1 MKKILFALM
10 GLCTLAFT
18 ACDSDDDNKSELS
31 NRWSIDE
38 VTQTLYDSDT
48 EGVSVTVRL
57 AMTPNKDVVLEPVI
71 TYGNDAMNKVFE
83 TEQFVTI
90 PAGQKSTTFKVCA
103 NGLESI
109 TKGGQ
114 IAISFKEVEGIKAGK
129 AAYIPVAPMG
139 GEVLAPTAE
148 QQALMAIWKE
158 AGFDAAKYLGVHKV
172 ATIVTFNDDDKE
184 LYFGGQQSME
194 YNGFVTINVSPNA
207 TEDDICLVMSGN
219 ALGMQNFLYKT
230 FKLNTV
236 EDYEYWYTPDNEDNQ
251 NYVTLYNQVNYDP
264 DKETFNVSLEI
275 HFNLNGTIAFTE
287 VNDDEEERVAFVYD
301 FSAWNRQQ
309 TFDTFLMDNGDAGKE
324 EISMEEAIEYGIT
337 FNPAHYLGTTDIS
350 YDEWDGGVTSLYV
363 TPVGSWDST
372 GLDFVFPF
380 DFSLASGYEKVSV
393 HISIND

>member
-109 TKGGQ
+109 EQSGY
-114 IAISFKEVEGIKAGK
+114 ISITFKEVAGVKAGQV
-129 AAYIPVAPMG
+129 AFIYVAPMG
-139 GEVLAPTAE
+139 GEVQTPTAE
-148 QQALMAIWKE
+148 QQEMMATWKDN
-158 AGFDAAKYLGVHKV
+158 GFDAEKYLGVHKV
-172 ATIVTFNDDDKE
+172 STTITFNDDDKE

-219 ALGMQNFLYKT
+219 ALGMQSFLYKT

-236 EDYEYWYTPDNEDNQ
+236 EDEDYWLQ
-251 NYVTLYNQVNYDP
+251 NVHNTDLLKQVNYNAAT
-264 DKETFNVSLEI
+264 ETFNVALEI
-275 HFNLNGTIAFTE
+275 HVNLDGSIIFTKL
-287 VNDDEEERVAFVYD
+287 NDDDEEKVAFEYD
-301 FSAWNRQQ
+301 YSAWNRQQ
-309 TFDTFLMDNGDAGKE
+309 QAEKYIIDNGDEGKE
-324 EISMEEAIEYGIT
+324 EMTMEEAIEWGIT
-337 FNPAHYLGTTDIS
+337 LNPAACLGYSDIS
-350 YDEWDGGVTSLYV
+350 YDAWDGGVTSLYV
-363 TPVGSWDST
+363 TPAGSWNST

-393 HISIND
+393 RISIND

>member
-109 TKGGQ
+109 QQSGY
-114 IAISFKEVEGIKAGK
+114 ISITFKEVAGVKAGQV
-129 AAYIPVAPMG
+129 AFIYVAPMG
-139 GEVLAPTAE
+139 GEVQTPTAE
-148 QQALMAIWKE
+148 QQEMMATWKDN
-158 AGFDAAKYLGVHKV
+158 GFDAEKYLGVHKV
-172 ATIVTFNDDDKE
+172 STTITFNDDDKE

-219 ALGMQNFLYKT
+219 ALGMQSFLYKT

-236 EDYEYWYTPDNEDNQ
+236 EDEDYWLQ
-251 NYVTLYNQVNYDP
+251 NVHNTDLLKQVNYNAAT
-264 DKETFNVSLEI
+264 ETFNVALEI
-275 HFNLNGTIAFTE
+275 HVNLDGSIIFTKL
-287 VNDDEEERVAFVYD
+287 NDDDEEKVAFEYD
-301 FSAWNRQQ
+301 YSAWNRQQ
-309 TFDTFLMDNGDAGKE
+309 QVEKYIIDNGDEGKE
-324 EISMEEAIEYGIT
+324 EMTMEEAIEWGIT
-337 FNPAHYLGTTDIS
+337 LNPAACLGYSDIS
-350 YDEWDGGVTSLYV
+350 YDAWDGGVTSLYV
-363 TPVGSWDST
+363 TPAGSYTSSS
-372 GLDFVFPF
+372 LDFVFPF
-380 DFSLASGYEKVSV
+380 DFSLASGYEKVNV
-393 HISIND
+393 RISIDD

>member
-109 TKGGQ
+109 QQSGY
-114 IAISFKEVEGIKAGK
+114 ISITFKEVAGVKAGQ
-129 AAYIPVAPMG
+129 AAFIYVAPMG
-139 GEVLAPTAE
+139 GKVQTPTAE
-148 QQALMAIWKE
+148 QQEMMATWKDN
-158 AGFDAAKYLGVHKV
+158 GFDAEKYLGVHKV
-172 ATIVTFNDDDKE
+172 STTITFNDDDKE

-219 ALGMQNFLYKT
+219 ALGMQSFLYKT

-236 EDYEYWYTPDNEDNQ
+236 EDEDYWLQ
-251 NYVTLYNQVNYDP
+251 NVHNTDLLKQVNYNAAT
-264 DKETFNVSLEI
+264 ETFNVALEI
-275 HFNLNGTIAFTE
+275 HVNLDGSIIFTKL
-287 VNDDEEERVAFVYD
+287 NEEDKEIVAFEYD
-301 FSAWNRQQ
+301 YSAWNRQQ
-309 TFDTFLMDNGDAGKE
+309 TFDTFLLDNGDAGEE
-324 EISMEEAIEYGIT
+324 EISMEEAIEQGIT
-337 FNPAHYLGTTDIS
+337 LNPAACLGYSDIS
-350 YDEWDGGVTSLYV
+350 YDAWDGGVTSLYV
-363 TPVGSWDST
+363 TPAGSWNST

-393 HISIND
+393 RISIDD

>member
-109 TKGGQ
+109 QQSGY
-114 IAISFKEVEGIKAGK
+114 ISITFKEVAGVKAGQV
-129 AAYIPVAPMG
+129 AFIYVAPMG
-139 GEVLAPTAE
+139 GEVQTPTAE
-148 QQALMAIWKE
+148 QQEMMATWKDN
-158 AGFDAAKYLGVHKV
+158 GFDAEKYLGVHKV
-172 ATIVTFNDDDKE
+172 STTITFNDDDKE

-219 ALGMQNFLYKT
+219 ALGMQSFLYKT

-236 EDYEYWYTPDNEDNQ
+236 EDEDYWLQ
-251 NYVTLYNQVNYDP
+251 NVHNTDLLKQVNYNAAT
-264 DKETFNVSLEI
+264 ETFNVALEI
-275 HFNLNGTIAFTE
+275 HVNLDGSIIFTKL
-287 VNDDEEERVAFVYD
+287 NDDDEEKVAFEYD
-301 FSAWNRQQ
+301 YSAWNRQQ
-309 TFDTFLMDNGDAGKE
+309 QVEKYIIDNGDEGKE
-324 EISMEEAIEYGIT
+324 EMTMEEAIEWGIT
-337 FNPAHYLGTTDIS
+337 LNPAACLGYSDIS
-350 YDEWDGGVTSLYV
+350 YDAWDGGVTSLYV
-363 TPVGSWDST
+363 TPAGSWNST

-380 DFSLASGYEKVSV
+380 DFSLANGYEKVNV
-393 HISIND
+393 RISIDD

>member
-109 TKGGQ
+109 QQSGY
-114 IAISFKEVEGIKAGK
+114 ISITFKEVAGVKAGQV
-129 AAYIPVAPMG
+129 AFIYVAPMG
-139 GEVLAPTAE
+139 GEVQTPTAE
-148 QQALMAIWKE
+148 QQEMMATWKDN
-158 AGFDAAKYLGVHKV
+158 GFDAEKYLGVHKV
-172 ATIVTFNDDDKE
+172 STTITFNDDDKE

-219 ALGMQNFLYKT
+219 ALGMQSFLYKT

-236 EDYEYWYTPDNEDNQ
+236 EDEDYWLQ
-251 NYVTLYNQVNYDP
+251 NVHNTDLLKQVNYNAAT
-264 DKETFNVSLEI
+264 ETFNVALEI
-275 HFNLNGTIAFTE
+275 HVNLDGSIIFTKL
-287 VNDDEEERVAFVYD
+287 NDDDEEKVAFEYD
-301 FSAWNRQQ
+301 YSAWNRQQ
-309 TFDTFLMDNGDAGKE
+309 QVEKYIIDNGDEGKE
-324 EISMEEAIEYGIT
+324 EMTMEEAIEWGIT
-337 FNPAHYLGTTDIS
+337 LNPAACLGYSDIS
-350 YDEWDGGVTSLYV
+350 YDAWDGGVTSLYV
-363 TPVGSWDST
+363 TPAGSWNST

-393 HISIND
+393 RISIND

>member
-1 MKKILFALM
+1 MKKILM
-10 GLCTLAFT
+10 GIMALCTLAFT

-109 TKGGQ
+109 EQSGY
-114 IAISFKEVEGIKAGK
+114 ISITFKEVAGVKAGQV
-129 AAYIPVAPMG
+129 AFIYVAPMG
-139 GEVLAPTAE
+139 GEVQTPTAE
-148 QQALMAIWKE
+148 QQEMMATWKDN
-158 AGFDAAKYLGVHKV
+158 GFDAEKYLGVHKV
-172 ATIVTFNDDDKE
+172 STTITFNDDDKE

-219 ALGMQNFLYKT
+219 ALGMQSFLYKT

-236 EDYEYWYTPDNEDNQ
+236 EDEDYWLQ
-251 NYVTLYNQVNYDP
+251 NVHNTDLLKQVNYNAAT
-264 DKETFNVSLEI
+264 ETFNVALEI
-275 HFNLNGTIAFTE
+275 HVNLDGSINFTKL
-287 VNDDEEERVAFVYD
+287 NDDFEEKVAFEYD
-301 FSAWNRQQ
+301 YSAWNRQQ
-309 TFDTFLMDNGDAGKE
+309 QAEKYIIDNGDEGKE
-324 EISMEEAIEYGIT
+324 EMTMEEAIEWGIT
-337 FNPAHYLGTTDIS
+337 LNPAACLGYSDIS
-350 YDEWDGGVTSLYV
+350 YDAWDGGVTSLYV
-363 TPVGSWDST
+363 TPAGSWNSSS
-372 GLDFVFPF
+372 LDFVFPF

-393 HISIND
+393 RISIND

>member
-109 TKGGQ
+109 EQSGY
-114 IAISFKEVEGIKAGK
+114 ISITFKEVAGVKAGQV
-129 AAYIPVAPMG
+129 AFIYVAPMG
-139 GEVLAPTAE
+139 GEVQTPTAE
-148 QQALMAIWKE
+148 QQEMMATWKDN
-158 AGFDAAKYLGVHKV
+158 GFDAEKYLGVHKV
-172 ATIVTFNDDDKE
+172 STTITFNDDDKE

-219 ALGMQNFLYKT
+219 ALGMQSFLYKT

-236 EDYEYWYTPDNEDNQ
+236 EDEDYWLQ
-251 NYVTLYNQVNYDP
+251 NVHNTDLLKQVNYNAAT
-264 DKETFNVSLEI
+264 ETFNVALEI
-275 HFNLNGTIAFTE
+275 HVNLDGSIIFTKL
-287 VNDDEEERVAFVYD
+287 NDDDEEKVAFEYD
-301 FSAWNRQQ
+301 YSAWNRQQ
-309 TFDTFLMDNGDAGKE
+309 QVEKYIIDNGDEGKE
-324 EISMEEAIEYGIT
+324 EMTMEEAIEWGIT
-337 FNPAHYLGTTDIS
+337 LNPAACLGYSDIS
-350 YDEWDGGVTSLYV
+350 YDAWDGGVTSLYV
-363 TPVGSWDST
+363 TPAGSWNST

-380 DFSLASGYEKVSV
+380 DFSLANGYEKVNV
-393 HISIND
+393 RISIDY

>member
-109 TKGGQ
+109 EQSGY
-114 IAISFKEVEGIKAGK
+114 ISITFKEVAGVKAGQV
-129 AAYIPVAPMG
+129 AFIYVAPMG
-139 GEVLAPTAE
+139 GEVQTPTAE
-148 QQALMAIWKE
+148 QQEMMATWKDN
-158 AGFDAAKYLGVHKV
+158 GFDAEKYLGVHKV
-172 ATIVTFNDDDKE
+172 STTITFNDDDKE

-219 ALGMQNFLYKT
+219 ALGMQSFLYKT

-236 EDYEYWYTPDNEDNQ
+236 EDEDYWLQ
-251 NYVTLYNQVNYDP
+251 NVHNTDLLKQVNYNAAT
-264 DKETFNVSLEI
+264 ETFNVALEI
-275 HFNLNGTIAFTE
+275 HVNLDGSINFTKL
-287 VNDDEEERVAFVYD
+287 NDDDEEKVAFEYD
-301 FSAWNRQQ
+301 YSAWNRQQ
-309 TFDTFLMDNGDAGKE
+309 QVEKYIIDNGDEGKE
-324 EISMEEAIEYGIT
+324 EMTMEEAIEWGIT
-337 FNPAHYLGTTDIS
+337 LNPAACLGYSDIS
-350 YDEWDGGVTSLYV
+350 YDAWDGGVTSLYV
-363 TPVGSWDST
+363 TPEGSWNST
-372 GLDFVFPF
+372 SLDFVFPF

-393 HISIND
+393 RISIDN

>member
-109 TKGGQ
+109 QQSGY
-114 IAISFKEVEGIKAGK
+114 ISITFKEVAGVKAGQV
-129 AAYIPVAPMG
+129 AFIYVAPMG
-139 GEVLAPTAE
+139 GEVQTPTAE
-148 QQALMAIWKE
+148 QQEMMATWKDN
-158 AGFDAAKYLGVHKV
+158 GFDAEKYLGVHKV
-172 ATIVTFNDDDKE
+172 STTITFNDDDKE

-219 ALGMQNFLYKT
+219 ALGMQSFLYKT

-236 EDYEYWYTPDNEDNQ
+236 EDEDYWLQ
-251 NYVTLYNQVNYDP
+251 NVHNTDLLKQVNYNAAT
-264 DKETFNVSLEI
+264 ETFNVALEI
-275 HFNLNGTIAFTE
+275 HVNLDGSINFTKL
-287 VNDDEEERVAFVYD
+287 NDDDEEKVAFEYD
-301 FSAWNRQQ
+301 YSAWNRQQ
-309 TFDTFLMDNGDAGKE
+309 QVEKYIIDNGDEGKE
-324 EISMEEAIEYGIT
+324 EMTMEEAIEWGIT
-337 FNPAHYLGTTDIS
+337 LNPAACLGYSDIS
-350 YDEWDGGVTSLYV
+350 YDAWDGGVTSLYV
-363 TPVGSWDST
+363 TPAGSWNST

-380 DFSLASGYEKVSV
+380 DFSLASGYEKVNV
-393 HISIND
+393 RISIDD

>member
-109 TKGGQ
+109 QQSGY
-114 IAISFKEVEGIKAGK
+114 ISITFKEVAGVKAGQ
-129 AAYIPVAPMG
+129 AAFIYVAPMG
-139 GEVLAPTAE
+139 GEVQTPTAE
-148 QQALMAIWKE
+148 QQEMMATWKDN
-158 AGFDAAKYLGVHKV
+158 GFDAEKYLGVHKV
-172 ATIVTFNDDDKE
+172 STTITFNDDDKE

-219 ALGMQNFLYKT
+219 ALGMQSFLYKT

-236 EDYEYWYTPDNEDNQ
+236 EDEDYWLQ
-251 NYVTLYNQVNYDP
+251 NVHNTDLLKQVNYNAAT
-264 DKETFNVSLEI
+264 ETFNVALEI
-275 HFNLNGTIAFTE
+275 HVNLDGSIIFTKL
-287 VNDDEEERVAFVYD
+287 NDDDEEKVAFEYD
-301 FSAWNRQQ
+301 YSAWNRQQ
-309 TFDTFLMDNGDAGKE
+309 QAEKYIIDNGDEGKE
-324 EISMEEAIEYGIT
+324 EMTMEEAIEWGIT
-337 FNPAHYLGTTDIS
+337 LNPAACLGYSDIS
-350 YDEWDGGVTSLYV
+350 YDAWDGGVTSLYV
-363 TPVGSWDST
+363 TPAGSWNST

-393 HISIND
+393 RISIND

>member
-1 MKKILFALM
+1 MKKILM
-10 GLCTLAFT
+10 GIMALCTLAFT

-38 VTQTLYDSDT
+38 VTQTLYDNDT
-48 EGVSVTVRL
+48 EGVDVTGRL
-57 AMTPNKDVVLEPVI
+57 AMASTKDIVLEPVI
-71 TYGNDAMNKVFE
+71 TYASSEMNKVFE

-148 QQALMAIWKE
+148 QQALMAIWKQ
-158 AGFDAAKYLGVHKV
+158 AGSDAAKYLGVHKV

-236 EDYEYWYTPDNEDNQ
+236 EDQDYWTQ
-251 NYVTLYNQVNYDP
+251 NVHNTDLLEQVNYNAAT
-264 DKETFNVSLEI
+264 ETFNVSLEI
-275 HFNLNGTIAFTE
+275 HMNLDGSINFTA
-287 VNDDEEERVAFVYD
+287 VNDDFEEKVAFVYD
-301 FSAWNRQQ
+301 YSAWNRQQ
-309 TFDTFLMDNGDAGKE
+309 QTENYIIDNGDEGKE
-324 EISMEEAIEYGIT
+324 EMTMEEAIEWGIT
-337 FNPAHYLGTTDIS
+337 LNPASYLGYSDIS
-350 YDEWDGGVTSLYV
+350 YDAWDGGETSLYV
-363 TPVGSWDST
+363 TPEGSYTSSS
-372 GLDFVFPF
+372 LDFVFPF

-393 HISIND
+393 RISINN

>member
-109 TKGGQ
+109 EQSGY
-114 IAISFKEVEGIKAGK
+114 ISITFKEVAGVKAGQV
-129 AAYIPVAPMG
+129 AFIYVAPMG
-139 GEVLAPTAE
+139 GEVQTPTAE
-148 QQALMAIWKE
+148 QQEMMATWKDN
-158 AGFDAAKYLGVHKV
+158 GFDAEKYLGVHKV
-172 ATIVTFNDDDKE
+172 STTITFNDDDKE

-219 ALGMQNFLYKT
+219 ALGMQSFLYKT

-236 EDYEYWYTPDNEDNQ
+236 EDEDYWLQ
-251 NYVTLYNQVNYDP
+251 NVHNTDLLKQVNYNAAT
-264 DKETFNVSLEI
+264 ETFNVALEI
-275 HFNLNGTIAFTE
+275 HVNLDGSINFTKL
-287 VNDDEEERVAFVYD
+287 NDDDEEKVAFEYD
-301 FSAWNRQQ
+301 YSAWNRQQ
-309 TFDTFLMDNGDAGKE
+309 QAEKYIIDNGDEGKE
-324 EISMEEAIEYGIT
+324 EMTMEEAIEWGIT
-337 FNPAHYLGTTDIS
+337 LNPAACLGYSDIS
-350 YDEWDGGVTSLYV
+350 YDAWDGGVTSLYV
-363 TPVGSWDST
+363 TPEGSWNST

-393 HISIND
+393 RISIND

>member
-109 TKGGQ
+109 EQSGY
-114 IAISFKEVEGIKAGK
+114 ISITFKEVAGVKAGQV
-129 AAYIPVAPMG
+129 AFIYVAPMG
-139 GEVLAPTAE
+139 GEVQTPTAE
-148 QQALMAIWKE
+148 QQEMMATWKDN
-158 AGFDAAKYLGVHKV
+158 GFDAEKYLGVHKV
-172 ATIVTFNDDDKE
+172 STTITFNDDDKE

-219 ALGMQNFLYKT
+219 ALGMQSFLYKT

-236 EDYEYWYTPDNEDNQ
+236 EDEDYWLQ
-251 NYVTLYNQVNYDP
+251 NVHNTDLLKQVNYNAAT
-264 DKETFNVSLEI
+264 ETFNVALEI
-275 HFNLNGTIAFTE
+275 HVNLDGSIIFTKL
-287 VNDDEEERVAFVYD
+287 NDDDEEKVAFEYD
-301 FSAWNRQQ
+301 YSAWNRQQ
-309 TFDTFLMDNGDAGKE
+309 QVEKYIIDNGDEGKE
-324 EISMEEAIEYGIT
+324 EMTMEEAIEWGIT
-337 FNPAHYLGTTDIS
+337 LNPAACLGYSDIS
-350 YDEWDGGVTSLYV
+350 YDTWDGGVTSLYV
-363 TPVGSWDST
+363 TPAGSWNST

-393 HISIND
+393 RISIND

>member
-109 TKGGQ
+109 EQSGY
-114 IAISFKEVEGIKAGK
+114 ISITFKEVAGVKAGQV
-129 AAYIPVAPMG
+129 AFIYVAPMG
-139 GEVLAPTAE
+139 GEVQTPTAE
-148 QQALMAIWKE
+148 QQEMMATWKDN
-158 AGFDAAKYLGVHKV
+158 GFDAEKYLGVHKV

-236 EDYEYWYTPDNEDNQ
+236 EDQDYWTQ
-251 NYVTLYNQVNYDP
+251 NVHNTDLLKQVNYNAAT
-264 DKETFNVSLEI
+264 ETFNVSLEI
-275 HFNLNGTIAFTE
+275 HMNLDGTINFTA
-287 VNDDEEERVAFVYD
+287 VNDDFEEKVAFVYD
-301 FSAWNRQQ
+301 YSAWNRQQ
-309 TFDTFLMDNGDAGKE
+309 QTENYIIDNGDEGKE
-324 EISMEEAIEYGIT
+324 EMTMEEAIEWGIT
-337 FNPAHYLGTTDIS
+337 LNPASYLGYSDVS
-350 YDEWDGGVTSLYV
+350 YDAWDGGETSLYV
-363 TPVGSWDST
+363 TPAGSWNSSS
-372 GLDFVFPF
+372 LDFVFPF

-393 HISIND
+393 RISINN

>member
-109 TKGGQ
+109 EQSGY
-114 IAISFKEVEGIKAGK
+114 ISITFKEVAGVKAGQV
-129 AAYIPVAPMG
+129 AFIYVAPMG
-139 GEVLAPTAE
+139 GEVQTPTAE
-148 QQALMAIWKE
+148 QQEMMATWKDN
-158 AGFDAAKYLGVHKV
+158 GFDAEKYLGVHKV
-172 ATIVTFNDDDKE
+172 STTITFNDDDKE

-219 ALGMQNFLYKT
+219 ALGMQSFLYKT

-236 EDYEYWYTPDNEDNQ
+236 EDEDYWLQ
-251 NYVTLYNQVNYDP
+251 NVHNTDLLKQVNYNAAT
-264 DKETFNVSLEI
+264 ETFNVALEI
-275 HFNLNGTIAFTE
+275 HVNLDGSINFTA
-287 VNDDEEERVAFVYD
+287 VNDDFEEKVAFVYD
-301 FSAWNRQQ
+301 YSAWNRQQ
-309 TFDTFLMDNGDAGKE
+309 QTENYIIDNGDEGKE
-324 EISMEEAIEYGIT
+324 EMTMEEAIEWGIT
-337 FNPAHYLGTTDIS
+337 LNPASYLGYSDVS
-350 YDEWDGGVTSLYV
+350 YDAWDGGVTSLYV
-363 TPVGSWDST
+363 TPAGSWNST

-393 HISIND
+393 RISIND

>member
-109 TKGGQ
+109 QQSGY
-114 IAISFKEVEGIKAGK
+114 ISITFKEVAGVKAGQV
-129 AAYIPVAPMG
+129 AFIYVAPMG
-139 GEVLAPTAE
+139 GEVQTPTAE
-148 QQALMAIWKE
+148 QQEMMATWKDN
-158 AGFDAAKYLGVHKV
+158 GFDAEKYLGVHKV
-172 ATIVTFNDDDKE
+172 STTITFNDDDKE

-219 ALGMQNFLYKT
+219 ALGMQSFLYKT

-236 EDYEYWYTPDNEDNQ
+236 EDEDYWLQ
-251 NYVTLYNQVNYDP
+251 NVHNTDLLKQVNYNAAT
-264 DKETFNVSLEI
+264 ETFNVALEI
-275 HFNLNGTIAFTE
+275 HVNLDGSIIFTKL
-287 VNDDEEERVAFVYD
+287 NDDDEEKVAFEYD
-301 FSAWNRQQ
+301 YSAWNRQQ
-309 TFDTFLMDNGDAGKE
+309 QVEKYIIDNGDEGKE
-324 EISMEEAIEYGIT
+324 EMTMEEAIEWGIT
-337 FNPAHYLGTTDIS
+337 LNPAACLGYSDIS
-350 YDEWDGGVTSLYV
+350 YDAWDGGVTSLYV
-363 TPVGSWDST
+363 TPAGSWNST

-393 HISIND
+393 RISINN

>member
-109 TKGGQ
+109 EQSGY
-114 IAISFKEVEGIKAGK
+114 ISITFKEVAGVKAGQ
-129 AAYIPVAPMG
+129 AAFIYVAPMG
-139 GEVLAPTAE
+139 GEVQTPTAE
-148 QQALMAIWKE
+148 QQEMMATWKDN
-158 AGFDAAKYLGVHKV
+158 GFDAEKYLGVHKV
-172 ATIVTFNDDDKE
+172 STTITFNDDDKE

-219 ALGMQNFLYKT
+219 ALGMQSFLYKT

-236 EDYEYWYTPDNEDNQ
+236 EDEDYWLQ
-251 NYVTLYNQVNYDP
+251 NVHNTDLLKQVNYNAAT
-264 DKETFNVSLEI
+264 ETFNVALEI
-275 HFNLNGTIAFTE
+275 HVNLDGSINFTKL
-287 VNDDEEERVAFVYD
+287 NDDDEEKVAFEYD
-301 FSAWNRQQ
+301 YSAWNRQQ
-309 TFDTFLMDNGDAGKE
+309 QAEKYIIDNGDEGKE
-324 EISMEEAIEYGIT
+324 EMTMEEAIEWGIT
-337 FNPAHYLGTTDIS
+337 LNPAACLGYSDIS
-350 YDEWDGGVTSLYV
+350 YDAWDGGVTSLYV
-363 TPVGSWDST
+363 TPAGSWNST

-380 DFSLASGYEKVSV
+380 DFSLASGYGKVSV
-393 HISIND
+393 RISIND

>member
-109 TKGGQ
+109 QQSGY
-114 IAISFKEVEGIKAGK
+114 ISITFKEVAGVKAGQV
-129 AAYIPVAPMG
+129 AFIYVAPMG
-139 GEVLAPTAE
+139 GEVQTPTAE
-148 QQALMAIWKE
+148 QQEMMATWKDN
-158 AGFDAAKYLGVHKV
+158 GFDAEKYLGVHKV
-172 ATIVTFNDDDKE
+172 STTITFNDDDKE

-194 YNGFVTINVSPNA
+194 YNGFVTINVSHNA

-219 ALGMQNFLYKT
+219 ALGMQSFLYKT

-236 EDYEYWYTPDNEDNQ
+236 EDEDYWLQ
-251 NYVTLYNQVNYDP
+251 NVHNTDLLKQVNYNAAT
-264 DKETFNVSLEI
+264 ETFNVALEI
-275 HFNLNGTIAFTE
+275 HVNLDGSIIFTKL
-287 VNDDEEERVAFVYD
+287 NDDDEEKVAFEYD
-301 FSAWNRQQ
+301 YSAWNRQQ
-309 TFDTFLMDNGDAGKE
+309 QAEKYIIDNGDEGKE
-324 EISMEEAIEYGIT
+324 EMTMEEAIEWGIT
-337 FNPAHYLGTTDIS
+337 LNPAACLGYSDIS
-350 YDEWDGGVTSLYV
+350 YDAWDGGVTSLYV
-363 TPVGSWDST
+363 TPAGSWNST

-393 HISIND
+393 RISIND

>member
-109 TKGGQ
+109 QQSGY
-114 IAISFKEVEGIKAGK
+114 ISITFKEVAGVKAGQ
-129 AAYIPVAPMG
+129 AAFIYVAPMG
-139 GEVLAPTAE
+139 GEVQTPTAE
-148 QQALMAIWKE
+148 QQEMMATWKDN
-158 AGFDAAKYLGVHKV
+158 GFDAEKYLGVHKV
-172 ATIVTFNDDDKE
+172 STTITFNDDDKE

-207 TEDDICLVMSGN
+207 TKDDICLVMSGN
-219 ALGMQNFLYKT
+219 ALGMQSFLYKT

-236 EDYEYWYTPDNEDNQ
+236 EDEDYWLQ
-251 NYVTLYNQVNYDP
+251 NVHNTDLLKQVNYNAAT
-264 DKETFNVSLEI
+264 ETFNVALEI
-275 HFNLNGTIAFTE
+275 HVNLDGSIIFTKL
-287 VNDDEEERVAFVYD
+287 NDDDEEKVAFEYD
-301 FSAWNRQQ
+301 YSAWNRQQ
-309 TFDTFLMDNGDAGKE
+309 QAEKYIIDNGDEGKE
-324 EISMEEAIEYGIT
+324 EMTMEEAIEWGIT
-337 FNPAHYLGTTDIS
+337 LNPAACLGYSDIS
-350 YDEWDGGVTSLYV
+350 YDAWDGGVTSLYV
-363 TPVGSWDST
+363 TPAGSWNST

-393 HISIND
+393 RISIND

>member
-83 TEQFVTI
+83 TEQFITI

-109 TKGGQ
+109 QQSGY
-114 IAISFKEVEGIKAGK
+114 ISITFKEVAGVKAGQV
-129 AAYIPVAPMG
+129 AFIYVAPMG
-139 GEVLAPTAE
+139 GEVQTPTAE
-148 QQALMAIWKE
+148 QQEMMATWKDN
-158 AGFDAAKYLGVHKV
+158 GFDAEKYLGVHKV
-172 ATIVTFNDDDKE
+172 STTITFNDDDKE

-219 ALGMQNFLYKT
+219 ALGMQSFLYKT

-236 EDYEYWYTPDNEDNQ
+236 EDEDYWLQ
-251 NYVTLYNQVNYDP
+251 NVHNTDLLKQVNYNAAT
-264 DKETFNVSLEI
+264 ETFNVALEI
-275 HFNLNGTIAFTE
+275 HVNLDGSINFTKL
-287 VNDDEEERVAFVYD
+287 NDDDEEKVAFEYD
-301 FSAWNRQQ
+301 YSAWNRQQ
-309 TFDTFLMDNGDAGKE
+309 QTEKYIIDNGDEGKE
-324 EISMEEAIEYGIT
+324 EMTMEEAIEWGIT
-337 FNPAHYLGTTDIS
+337 LNPAACLGYSDIS
-350 YDEWDGGVTSLYV
+350 YDAWDGGVTSLYV
-363 TPVGSWDST
+363 TPAGSWNST

-393 HISIND
+393 RISIDD

>member
-18 ACDSDDDNKSELS
+18 ACDSDDDSKSELS

-109 TKGGQ
+109 QQSGY
-114 IAISFKEVEGIKAGK
+114 ISITFKEVAGVKAGQV
-129 AAYIPVAPMG
+129 AFIYVAPMG
-139 GEVLAPTAE
+139 GEVQTPTAE
-148 QQALMAIWKE
+148 QQEMMATWKDN
-158 AGFDAAKYLGVHKV
+158 GFDTEKYLGVHKV
-172 ATIVTFNDDDKE
+172 STTITFNDDDKE

-219 ALGMQNFLYKT
+219 ALGMQSFLYKT

-236 EDYEYWYTPDNEDNQ
+236 EDEDYWLQ
-251 NYVTLYNQVNYDP
+251 NVHNTDLLKQVNYNAAT
-264 DKETFNVSLEI
+264 ETFNVALEI
-275 HFNLNGTIAFTE
+275 HVNLDGSINFTKL
-287 VNDDEEERVAFVYD
+287 NDDDEEKVAFEYD
-301 FSAWNRQQ
+301 YSAWNRQQ
-309 TFDTFLMDNGDAGKE
+309 QAEKYIIDNGDEGKE
-324 EISMEEAIEYGIT
+324 EMTMEEAIEWGIT
-337 FNPAHYLGTTDIS
+337 LNPAACLGYSDIS
-350 YDEWDGGVTSLYV
+350 YDAWDGGVTSLYV
-363 TPVGSWDST
+363 TPAGSWNST

-393 HISIND
+393 RISIDD

>member
-109 TKGGQ
+109 QQSGY
-114 IAISFKEVEGIKAGK
+114 ISITFKEVAGVKAGQV
-129 AAYIPVAPMG
+129 AFIYVAPMG
-139 GEVLAPTAE
+139 GEVQTPTAE
-148 QQALMAIWKE
+148 QQEMMATWKDN
-158 AGFDAAKYLGVHKV
+158 GFDAEKYLGVHKV
-172 ATIVTFNDDDKE
+172 STTITFNDDDKE

-219 ALGMQNFLYKT
+219 ALGMQSFLYKT

-236 EDYEYWYTPDNEDNQ
+236 EDEDYWLQ
-251 NYVTLYNQVNYDP
+251 NVHNTDLLKQVNYNAAT
-264 DKETFNVSLEI
+264 ETFNVALEI
-275 HFNLNGTIAFTE
+275 HVNLDGSIIFTKL
-287 VNDDEEERVAFVYD
+287 NDDDEEKVAFEYD
-301 FSAWNRQQ
+301 YSAWNRQQ
-309 TFDTFLMDNGDAGKE
+309 QAEKYIIDNGDEGKE
-324 EISMEEAIEYGIT
+324 EMTMEEAIEWGIT
-337 FNPAHYLGTTDIS
+337 LNPAACLGYSDIS
-350 YDEWDGGVTSLYV
+350 YDAWDGGVTSLYV
-363 TPVGSWDST
+363 TPAGSWNST

-393 HISIND
+393 RISIND

>member
-109 TKGGQ
+109 QQSGY
-114 IAISFKEVEGIKAGK
+114 ISITFKEVAGVKAGQV
-129 AAYIPVAPMG
+129 AFIYVAPMG
-139 GEVLAPTAE
+139 GEVQTPTAE
-148 QQALMAIWKE
+148 QQEMMATWKDN
-158 AGFDAAKYLGVHKV
+158 GFDAEKYLGVHKV
-172 ATIVTFNDDDKE
+172 STTITFNDDDKE

-219 ALGMQNFLYKT
+219 ALGMQSFLYKT

-236 EDYEYWYTPDNEDNQ
+236 EDEDYWLQ
-251 NYVTLYNQVNYDP
+251 NVHNTDLLKQVNYNAAT
-264 DKETFNVSLEI
+264 ETFNVALEI
-275 HFNLNGTIAFTE
+275 HVNLDGSINFTKL
-287 VNDDEEERVAFVYD
+287 NDDDEEKVAFEYD
-301 FSAWNRQQ
+301 YSAWNRQQ
-309 TFDTFLMDNGDAGKE
+309 QAEKYIIDNGDEGKE
-324 EISMEEAIEYGIT
+324 EMTMEEAIEWGIT
-337 FNPAHYLGTTDIS
+337 LNPAACLGYSDIS
-350 YDEWDGGVTSLYV
+350 YDAWDGGVTSLYV
-363 TPVGSWDST
+363 TPAGSWNST

-393 HISIND
+393 RISIDD

>member
-109 TKGGQ
+109 EQSGY
-114 IAISFKEVEGIKAGK
+114 ISITFKEVAGVKAGQV
-129 AAYIPVAPMG
+129 AFIYVAPMG
-139 GEVLAPTAE
+139 GEVQTPTAE
-148 QQALMAIWKE
+148 QQEMMATWKDN
-158 AGFDAAKYLGVHKV
+158 GFDAEKYLGVHKV
-172 ATIVTFNDDDKE
+172 STTITFNDDDKE

-219 ALGMQNFLYKT
+219 ALGMQSFLYKT

-236 EDYEYWYTPDNEDNQ
+236 EDEDYWLQ
-251 NYVTLYNQVNYDP
+251 NVHNTDLLKQVNYNAAT
-264 DKETFNVSLEI
+264 ETFNVALEI
-275 HFNLNGTIAFTE
+275 HVNLDGSIIFTKL
-287 VNDDEEERVAFVYD
+287 NDDDEEKVAFEYD
-301 FSAWNRQQ
+301 YSAWNRQQ
-309 TFDTFLMDNGDAGKE
+309 QVEKYIIDNGDEGKE
-324 EISMEEAIEYGIT
+324 EMTMEEAIEWGIT
-337 FNPAHYLGTTDIS
+337 LNPAACLGYSDIS
-350 YDEWDGGVTSLYV
+350 YDAWDGGVTSLYV
-363 TPVGSWDST
+363 TPAGSWNST

-393 HISIND
+393 RISIND

>member
-109 TKGGQ
+109 QQSGY
-114 IAISFKEVEGIKAGK
+114 ISITFKEVAGVKAGQV
-129 AAYIPVAPMG
+129 AFIYVAPMG
-139 GEVLAPTAE
+139 GEVQTPTAE
-148 QQALMAIWKE
+148 QQEMMATWKDN
-158 AGFDAAKYLGVHKV
+158 GFDAEKYLGVHKV
-172 ATIVTFNDDDKE
+172 STTITFNDDDKE

-219 ALGMQNFLYKT
+219 ALGMQSFLYKT

-236 EDYEYWYTPDNEDNQ
+236 EDEDYWLQ
-251 NYVTLYNQVNYDP
+251 NVHNTDLLKQVNYNAAT
-264 DKETFNVSLEI
+264 ETFNVALEI
-275 HFNLNGTIAFTE
+275 HVNLDGSINFTKL
-287 VNDDEEERVAFVYD
+287 NDDDEEKVAFEYD
-301 FSAWNRQQ
+301 YSAWNRQQ
-309 TFDTFLMDNGDAGKE
+309 QVEKYIIDNGDEGKE
-324 EISMEEAIEYGIT
+324 EMTMEEAIEWGIT
-337 FNPAHYLGTTDIS
+337 LNPAACLGYSDIS
-350 YDEWDGGVTSLYV
+350 YDAWDGGVTSLYV
-363 TPVGSWDST
+363 TPAGSWNST

-393 HISIND
+393 RISIDD

>member
-139 GEVLAPTAE
+139 GEVQTPTAE
-148 QQALMAIWKE
+148 QQEMMATWKDN
-158 AGFDAAKYLGVHKV
+158 GFDAEKYLGVHKV
-172 ATIVTFNDDDKE
+172 STTITFNDDDKE

-219 ALGMQNFLYKT
+219 ALGMQSFLYKT

-236 EDYEYWYTPDNEDNQ
+236 EDEDYWLQ
-251 NYVTLYNQVNYDP
+251 NVHNTDLLKQVNYNAAT
-264 DKETFNVSLEI
+264 ETFNVALEI
-275 HFNLNGTIAFTE
+275 HVNLDGSIIFTKL
-287 VNDDEEERVAFVYD
+287 NDDDEEKVAFEYD
-301 FSAWNRQQ
+301 YSAWNRQQ
-309 TFDTFLMDNGDAGKE
+309 QAEKYIIDNGDEGKE
-324 EISMEEAIEYGIT
+324 EMTMEEAIEWGIT
-337 FNPAHYLGTTDIS
+337 LNPAACLGYSDIS
-350 YDEWDGGVTSLYV
+350 YDAWDGGVTSLYV
-363 TPVGSWDST
+363 TPAGSWNST

-393 HISIND
+393 RISIND

>member
-109 TKGGQ
+109 QQSGY
-114 IAISFKEVEGIKAGK
+114 ISITFKEVAGVKAGQ
-129 AAYIPVAPMG
+129 AAFIYVAPMG
-139 GEVLAPTAE
+139 GEVQTPTAE
-148 QQALMAIWKE
+148 QQEMMATWKDN
-158 AGFDAAKYLGVHKV
+158 GFDAEKYLGVHKV
-172 ATIVTFNDDDKE
+172 STTITFNDDDKE

-219 ALGMQNFLYKT
+219 ALGMQSFLYKT

-236 EDYEYWYTPDNEDNQ
+236 EDEDYWLQ
-251 NYVTLYNQVNYDP
+251 NVHNTDLLKQVNYNAAT
-264 DKETFNVSLEI
+264 ETFNVALEI
-275 HFNLNGTIAFTE
+275 HVNLDGSINFTKL
-287 VNDDEEERVAFVYD
+287 NDDDEEKVAFEYD
-301 FSAWNRQQ
+301 YSAWNRQQ
-309 TFDTFLMDNGDAGKE
+309 QAEKYIIDNGDEGKE
-324 EISMEEAIEYGIT
+324 EMTMEEAIEWGIT
-337 FNPAHYLGTTDIS
+337 LNPAACLGYSDIS
-350 YDEWDGGVTSLYV
+350 YDAWDGGVTSLYV
-363 TPVGSWDST
+363 TPAGSWNST

-393 HISIND
+393 RISIND

>member
-1 MKKILFALM
+1 MKKILM
-10 GLCTLAFT
+10 GIMALCTLAFT

-38 VTQTLYDSDT
+38 VTQTLYDNDT
-48 EGVSVTVRL
+48 EGVDVTVRL
-57 AMTPNKDVVLEPVI
+57 AMASTKDIVLEPVI

-109 TKGGQ
+109 QQIGQ

-148 QQALMAIWKE
+148 QQALMAIWKQ

-236 EDYEYWYTPDNEDNQ
+236 EDQDYWTQ
-251 NYVTLYNQVNYDP
+251 NVHNTDLLEQVNYNAAT
-264 DKETFNVSLEI
+264 ETFNVSLEI
-275 HFNLNGTIAFTE
+275 HMNLDGTINFTA
-287 VNDDEEERVAFVYD
+287 VNDDFEEKVAFVYD
-301 FSAWNRQQ
+301 YSAWNRQQ
-309 TFDTFLMDNGDAGKE
+309 QTENYIIDNGDEGKE
-324 EISMEEAIEYGIT
+324 EMTMEEAIEWGIT
-337 FNPAHYLGTTDIS
+337 LNPASYLGYSDIS
-350 YDEWDGGVTSLYV
+350 YDAWDGGETSLYV
-363 TPVGSWDST
+363 TPEGSWNSSS
-372 GLDFVFPF
+372 LDFVFPF

-393 HISIND
+393 RISIDN

>member
-109 TKGGQ
+109 QQSGY
-114 IAISFKEVEGIKAGK
+114 ISITFKEVAGVKAGQV
-129 AAYIPVAPMG
+129 AFIYVAPMG
-139 GEVLAPTAE
+139 GEVQTPTAE
-148 QQALMAIWKE
+148 QQEMMATWKDN
-158 AGFDAAKYLGVHKV
+158 GFDAEKYLGVHKV
-172 ATIVTFNDDDKE
+172 STTITFNDDDKE

-219 ALGMQNFLYKT
+219 ALGMQSFLYKT

-236 EDYEYWYTPDNEDNQ
+236 EDEDYWLQ
-251 NYVTLYNQVNYDP
+251 NVHNTDLLKQVNYTAAT
-264 DKETFNVSLEI
+264 ETFNVALEI
-275 HFNLNGTIAFTE
+275 HVNLDGSINFTKL
-287 VNDDEEERVAFVYD
+287 NDDDEEKVAFEYD
-301 FSAWNRQQ
+301 YSAWNRQQ
-309 TFDTFLMDNGDAGKE
+309 QVEKYIIDNGDEGKE
-324 EISMEEAIEYGIT
+324 EMTMEEAIEWGIT
-337 FNPAHYLGTTDIS
+337 LNPAACLGYSDIS
-350 YDEWDGGVTSLYV
+350 YDAWDGGVTSLYV
-363 TPVGSWDST
+363 TPAGSWNST

-393 HISIND
+393 RISIND

>member
-57 AMTPNKDVVLEPVI
+57 PMTPNKDVVLEPVI

-83 TEQFVTI
+83 TEQFITI

-109 TKGGQ
+109 QQSGY
-114 IAISFKEVEGIKAGK
+114 ISITFKEVAGVKAGQV
-129 AAYIPVAPMG
+129 AFIYVAPMG
-139 GEVLAPTAE
+139 GEVQTPTAE
-148 QQALMAIWKE
+148 QQEMMATWKDN
-158 AGFDAAKYLGVHKV
+158 GFDAEKYLGVHKV
-172 ATIVTFNDDDKE
+172 STTITFNDDDKE

-219 ALGMQNFLYKT
+219 ALGMQSFLYKT

-236 EDYEYWYTPDNEDNQ
+236 EDEDYWLQ
-251 NYVTLYNQVNYDP
+251 NVHNTDLLKQVNYNAAT
-264 DKETFNVSLEI
+264 ETFNVALEI
-275 HFNLNGTIAFTE
+275 HVNLDGSIIFTKL
-287 VNDDEEERVAFVYD
+287 NDDDEEKVAFEYD
-301 FSAWNRQQ
+301 YSAWNRQQ
-309 TFDTFLMDNGDAGKE
+309 QVEKYIIDNGDEGKE
-324 EISMEEAIEYGIT
+324 EMTMEEAIEWGIT
-337 FNPAHYLGTTDIS
+337 LNPAACLGYSDIS
-350 YDEWDGGVTSLYV
+350 YDAWDGGVTSLYV
-363 TPVGSWDST
+363 TPAGSWNST

-393 HISIND
+393 RISIDD

>member
-109 TKGGQ
+109 EQSGY
-114 IAISFKEVEGIKAGK
+114 ISITFKEVAGVKAGQV
-129 AAYIPVAPMG
+129 AFIYVAPMG
-139 GEVLAPTAE
+139 GEVQTPTAE
-148 QQALMAIWKE
+148 QQEMMATWKDN
-158 AGFDAAKYLGVHKV
+158 GFDAEKYLGVHKV
-172 ATIVTFNDDDKE
+172 STTITFNDDDKE

-219 ALGMQNFLYKT
+219 ALGMQSFLYKT

-236 EDYEYWYTPDNEDNQ
+236 EDEDYWLQ
-251 NYVTLYNQVNYDP
+251 NVHNTDLLKQVNYNAAT
-264 DKETFNVSLEI
+264 ETFNVALEI
-275 HFNLNGTIAFTE
+275 HVNLDGSINFTKL
-287 VNDDEEERVAFVYD
+287 NDDDEEKVAFEYD
-301 FSAWNRQQ
+301 YSAWNRQQ
-309 TFDTFLMDNGDAGKE
+309 QAEKYIIDNGDEGKE
-324 EISMEEAIEYGIT
+324 EMTMEEAIEWGIT
-337 FNPAHYLGTTDIS
+337 LNPAACLGYSDIS
-350 YDEWDGGVTSLYV
+350 YDAWDGGVTSLYV
-363 TPVGSWDST
+363 TPAGSWNST

-393 HISIND
+393 RISIND

>member
-38 VTQTLYDSDT
+38 VTQTLYDNDT
-48 EGVSVTVRL
+48 EGVDVTVRL
-57 AMTPNKDVVLEPVI
+57 AMASTKDIVLEPVI
-71 TYGNDAMNKVFE
+71 TYASSEMNKVFE

-109 TKGGQ
+109 QQSGQ

-139 GEVLAPTAE
+139 DKVLEPTAE

-219 ALGMQNFLYKT
+219 ALGMQSFLYKT

-236 EDYEYWYTPDNEDNQ
+236 EDEDYWLQ
-251 NYVTLYNQVNYDP
+251 NVHNTDLLKQVNYNAAT
-264 DKETFNVSLEI
+264 ETFNVALEI
-275 HFNLNGTIAFTE
+275 HVNLDGSIIFTKL
-287 VNDDEEERVAFVYD
+287 NDDDEEKVAFEYD
-301 FSAWNRQQ
+301 YSAWNRQQ
-309 TFDTFLMDNGDAGKE
+309 QAEKYIIDNGDEGKE
-324 EISMEEAIEYGIT
+324 EMTMEEAIEWGIT
-337 FNPAHYLGTTDIS
+337 LNPAACLGYSDIS
-350 YDEWDGGVTSLYV
+350 YDAWDGGVTSLYV
-363 TPVGSWDST
+363 TPAGSWNST

-393 HISIND
+393 RISIDD

>member
-1 MKKILFALM
+1 M
-10 GLCTLAFT
+10 
-18 ACDSDDDNKSELS
+18 
-31 NRWSIDE
+31 
-38 VTQTLYDSDT
+38 TQTLYDSDT

-109 TKGGQ
+109 QQSGY
-114 IAISFKEVEGIKAGK
+114 ISITFKEVAGVKAGQV
-129 AAYIPVAPMG
+129 AFIYVAPMG
-139 GEVLAPTAE
+139 GEVQTPTAE
-148 QQALMAIWKE
+148 QQEMMATWKDN
-158 AGFDAAKYLGVHKV
+158 GFDAEKYLGVHKV
-172 ATIVTFNDDDKE
+172 STTITFNDDDKE

-219 ALGMQNFLYKT
+219 ALGMQSFLYKT

-236 EDYEYWYTPDNEDNQ
+236 EDEDYWLQ
-251 NYVTLYNQVNYDP
+251 NVHNTDLLKQVNYNAAT
-264 DKETFNVSLEI
+264 ETFNVALEI
-275 HFNLNGTIAFTE
+275 HVNLDGSIIFTKL
-287 VNDDEEERVAFVYD
+287 NDDDEEKVAFEYD
-301 FSAWNRQQ
+301 YSAWNRQQ
-309 TFDTFLMDNGDAGKE
+309 QAEKYIIDNGDEGKE
-324 EISMEEAIEYGIT
+324 EMTMEEAIEWGIT
-337 FNPAHYLGTTDIS
+337 LNPAACLGYSDIS
-350 YDEWDGGVTSLYV
+350 YDAWDGGVTSLYV
-363 TPVGSWDST
+363 TPVGSWNST

-393 HISIND
+393 RISIND

>member
-109 TKGGQ
+109 QQSGY
-114 IAISFKEVEGIKAGK
+114 ISITFKEVAGVKAGQ
-129 AAYIPVAPMG
+129 AAFIYVAPMG
-139 GEVLAPTAE
+139 GEVQTPTAE
-148 QQALMAIWKE
+148 QQEMMATWKDN
-158 AGFDAAKYLGVHKV
+158 GFDAEKYLGVHKV
-172 ATIVTFNDDDKE
+172 STTITFNDDDKE

-219 ALGMQNFLYKT
+219 ALGMQSFLYKT

-236 EDYEYWYTPDNEDNQ
+236 EDEDYWLQ
-251 NYVTLYNQVNYDP
+251 NVHNTDLLKQVNYNAAT
-264 DKETFNVSLEI
+264 ETFNVALEI
-275 HFNLNGTIAFTE
+275 HVNLDGSIIFTKL
-287 VNDDEEERVAFVYD
+287 NEEDKEIVAFEYD
-301 FSAWNRQQ
+301 YSAWNRQQ
-309 TFDTFLMDNGDAGKE
+309 TFDTFLLDNGDAGEE
-324 EISMEEAIEYGIT
+324 EISMEEAIEQGIT
-337 FNPAHYLGTTDIS
+337 LNPAACLGYSDIS
-350 YDEWDGGVTSLYV
+350 YDAWDGGVTSLYV
-363 TPVGSWDST
+363 TPAGSWNST

-393 HISIND
+393 RISIDD

>member
-18 ACDSDDDNKSELS
+18 ACDSDDDSKSELS

-109 TKGGQ
+109 QQSGY
-114 IAISFKEVEGIKAGK
+114 ISITFKEVAGVKAGQV
-129 AAYIPVAPMG
+129 AFIYVAPMG
-139 GEVLAPTAE
+139 GEVQTPTAE
-148 QQALMAIWKE
+148 QQEMMATWKDN
-158 AGFDAAKYLGVHKV
+158 GFDAEKYLGVHKV
-172 ATIVTFNDDDKE
+172 STTITFNDDDKE

-219 ALGMQNFLYKT
+219 ALGMQSFLYKT

-236 EDYEYWYTPDNEDNQ
+236 EDEDYWLQ
-251 NYVTLYNQVNYDP
+251 NVHNTDLLKQVNYNAAT
-264 DKETFNVSLEI
+264 ETFNVALEI
-275 HFNLNGTIAFTE
+275 HVNLDGSIIFTKL
-287 VNDDEEERVAFVYD
+287 NDDDEEKVAFEYD
-301 FSAWNRQQ
+301 YSAWNRQQ
-309 TFDTFLMDNGDAGKE
+309 QAEKYIIDNGDEGKE
-324 EISMEEAIEYGIT
+324 EMTMEEAIEWGIT
-337 FNPAHYLGTTDIS
+337 LNPAACLGYSDIS
-350 YDEWDGGVTSLYV
+350 YDAWDGGVTSLYV
-363 TPVGSWDST
+363 TPAGSWNST

-393 HISIND
+393 RISIND